1 MKNKRLRLAVLT
13 AVLAVCAF
21 LALRS
26 TPFADFAH
34 TDRADFAY
42 LSGNPSGMGVE
53 RHWTA
58 EEEELTELLAPLAE
72 SRLAPRGFT
81 RAISYETGQWLWRFR
96 LVHTEGEQWVQD
108 AHFALRS
115 DGTLYRI
122 WPGYGYWAYRLRDAD
137 VAALNAMLQ
146 ARWEAAA

>member
-1 MKNKRLRLAVLT
+1 MKNKRLRLAVWI
-13 AVLAVCAF
+13 AALAVCAF

-34 TDRADFAY
+34 TDRATCAY

-58 EEEELTELLAPLAE
+58 EEEELVALLAPLAE

-81 RAISYETGQWLWRFR
+81 RVLSYESGQWLWRIR
-96 LVHTEGEQWVQD
+96 LVHAEEEQWAED
-108 AHFALRS
+108 ARFALRS
-115 DGTLYRI
+115 DGMLYRI
-122 WPGYGYWAYRLRDAD
+122 WSGHGYWAYRLEDAD
-137 VAALNAMLQ
+137 MDALNALLQ
-146 ARWEAAA
+146 AQWDAAA